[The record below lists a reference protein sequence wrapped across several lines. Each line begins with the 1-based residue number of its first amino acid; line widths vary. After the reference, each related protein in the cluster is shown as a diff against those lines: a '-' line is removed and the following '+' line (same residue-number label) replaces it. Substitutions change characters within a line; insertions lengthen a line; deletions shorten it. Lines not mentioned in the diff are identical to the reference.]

1 METQNFVLCYYE
13 HNPIFSVTPNNN
25 RSNCVCMDSVKHEST
40 CRICVCVD
48 VSQLLPH
55 CFITAGFHFNLFLSS
70 FVFYSLSMRRCI
82 NWLLWSLWKT
92 EIIDLWLDWSSFYI
106 YILVVTEKNWSLNLF
121 NGKQFYYSELKVKD
135 STLKNNINL

>member
-1 METQNFVLCYYE
+1 M
-13 HNPIFSVTPNNN
+13 
-25 RSNCVCMDSVKHEST
+25 
-40 CRICVCVD
+40 
-48 VSQLLPH
+48 
-55 CFITAGFHFNLFLSS
+55 
-70 FVFYSLSMRRCI
+70 CI